1 MWIVKVAL
9 QRPYTFIVLAI
20 LILLMGLFAIV
31 RTAVDIF
38 PDIKIPVVAAIW
50 RYEGLQPKDMANRIV
65 LSTERTAQTTVNN
78 IEHTESQSLNGIA
91 VVKYFF
97 QPGADEVL
105 SYSQITA
112 TSQSTLRQVPPG
124 TNPPFILAYNASTVP
139 IIQLALSSDPQS
151 SDALSEAAIFD
162 AANNSIRTELATI
175 PGAAIPYPYGGRQRQ
190 IQVDLDPQALRAKGL
205 SGSDVVAAIAAQN
218 LIIPAGTQKIGDLE
232 YYISMNA
239 SPEKIEEINDLPII
253 SKDGTVVF
261 VRDVAH
267 VRDGSSPQTNI
278 ARMEGKRA
286 ALMTI
291 LKIGKASTLDVINAI
306 KAKLP
311 HVQSVVPQG
320 LKIQPIGDQSVF
332 VKASIS
338 AVIREATI
346 AAMLTGLMILL
357 FLGSWRSTLII
368 FISIPLS
375 ILASIAC
382 LAALGETI
390 NIMTLGGL
398 ALAVGI
404 LVDDATVTIENINSH
419 LEEGSEVEDAIL
431 QGAHQIALPALV
443 STLAI
448 CIVFV
453 PMFLLA
459 GIAKFLFIP
468 LAEAV
473 VFAMLASYLLSRTLV
488 PTLSKYWLQK
498 HDDQP
503 HGNVGFFKRWQRKFE
518 SGFEQLRDRYH
529 ALLERALHGGY
540 RFAGLFMAAMIG
552 TAVLAFP
559 FSKYLPGLGQDFF
572 PVVDAGQI
580 KLHLRARTGLR
591 IEETSALCDHV
602 EALIRKEIPAGE
614 IQSIVDNVGL
624 PYSGINLSYSTSA
637 PVGPSDADIFVA
649 LKPDHHPSED
659 YIRRLRV
666 VLANS
671 FPSTSFA
678 FLPAD
683 IVTQTLNFG
692 LPSPIDVQISG
703 FNTDANREVANNL
716 LQKMRQ
722 IPGAVDLRVQ
732 QAYDYPT
739 INVDVDRT
747 KARQLGLT
755 QENVASNLLVSL
767 SGSFQTTPSFWT
779 DPRTG
784 TQYNVAA
791 QSPQAQLESINALAA
806 TPITSGPAT
815 NNSQLLANLATF
827 RRSSSPAVVSHYDA
841 TPVLDI
847 YGAVQGTDLGFIS
860 TQLNKIVADAQAALP
875 RGSSITVRGQVTT
888 MNDSFRGLLVGLAGA
903 VILVYLLIVVNFQ
916 SWLDPF
922 IIITALPAAL
932 AGIVWML
939 FLTGT
944 TVSVPA
950 LTGAIMCMGVATAN
964 SVLMV
969 SFARERM
976 DAGDDAFK
984 AASAAGFARF
994 RPVLMTALAMIIGM
1008 IPMAASIGEGAE
1020 QNAPLG
1026 RAVIGGLVFAT
1037 VATLFFVPTVF
1048 VLIHGRKGD
1057 EREPTPAPAH

>member
-20 LILLMGLFAIV
+20 LILIMGLFAIS

-38 PDIKIPVVAAIW
+38 PNIKIPVVAAIW
-50 RYEGLQPKDMANRIV
+50 RYDGLQPRDMADRVV
-65 LSTERTAQTTVNN
+65 LSTERTAQTTVND
-78 IEHTESQSLNGIA
+78 IEHTESQSLNGIS

-112 TSQSTLRQVPPG
+112 VSQTALRQVPPG

-139 IIQLALSSDPQS
+139 IIQLALSSDT
-151 SDALSEAAIFD
+151 LSESAIFD
-162 AANNSIRTELATI
+162 AANNSMRTELATI

-190 IQVDLDPQALRAKGL
+190 VQVDLDSQALRARGL
-205 SGSDVVAAIAAQN
+205 SGTDVVAAIASQN

-239 SPEKIEEINDLPII
+239 SPEKIEEINDLPIAARNG
-253 SKDGTVVF
+253 SVVF

-267 VRDGSSPQTNI
+267 VRDGAPPQTNI

-311 HVQSVVPQG
+311 HVRSVVPEG

-338 AVIREATI
+338 GVVREATI

-498 HDDQP
+498 HADGQ
-503 HGNVGFFKRWQRKFE
+503 HGSDGFFKRWQRKFE
-518 SGFEQLRDRYH
+518 SGFEKVRGRYH
-529 ALLERALHGGY
+529 ALLQIALHSGY
-540 RFAGLFMAAMIG
+540 RFAGIFLAAMIA
-552 TAVLAFP
+552 TAILAFP

-591 IEETSALCDHV
+591 IEETTALCDHV
-602 EALIRKEIPAGE
+602 EALIRESIPAEE

-649 LKPDHHPSED
+649 LNPGHHPSAD
-659 YIRRLRV
+659 YIRKLRI
-666 VLANS
+666 VLAER

-692 LPSPIDVQISG
+692 LPSPIDVQVSG

-716 LQKMRQ
+716 LQKLRD

-747 KARQLGLT
+747 KARQFGLT
-755 QENVASNLLVSL
+755 QQNVASNVLVSL

-784 TQYNVAA
+784 TQYSVAA
-791 QSPQAQLESINALAA
+791 QSPQSQLESLNALAT
-806 TPITSGPAT
+806 TPITSGPASS
-815 NNSQLLANLATF
+815 NSQLLANLASF
-827 RRSSSPAVVSHYDA
+827 RRGSSPAVVSHYDA
-841 TPVLDI
+841 TPVLDV
-847 YGAVQGTDLGFIS
+847 YGSVQGTDLGFIAARV
-860 TQLNKIVADAQAALP
+860 NKIVDEARQHLP
-875 RGSSITVRGQVTT
+875 RGSNITVRGQVTT
-888 MNDSFRGLLVGLAGA
+888 MNDSFRGLLFGLAGA

-939 FLTGT
+939 FLTDT

-984 AASAAGFARF
+984 AAAAAGFARF
-994 RPVLMTALAMIIGM
+994 RPVMMTALAMIIGM

-1057 EREPTPAPAH
+1057 ERESTPAPTP